1 MEQAANNDCAILQ
14 TQNGCIDVLH
24 KLGIKVTAKDLKQP
38 NVTFN
43 SLYLLLLFFDSI

>member
-14 TQNGCIDVLH
+14 TQDGCLDVLH

-38 NVTFN
+38 NVIQF
-43 SLYLLLLFFDSI
+43 IK